1 MTLGTGAR
9 ALRDV
14 AVGATRE
21 QAADTFG
28 EYFDDAFFTS
38 YDDFDAEVDLSVLRS
53 VGLVAGDGL
62 SAVLPRVLVRHNE
75 PGAPPPR
82 VLVGM
87 TPDVRHQDTAE
98 QLLASYPSI
107 TFTSVLRAGDNLLL
121 PLEHASDAAPGS
133 RESALARLPAQT
145 AGTTITTRAGEPRQG
160 PGPHKRDPVESTP
173 PTLAAA
179 PLQRGR
185 RGLATVLALL
195 ALGLLVVAA
204 TALTVIG
211 FAAGADAVLV
221 TAVLF
226 LAATQCVMLVGLVHV
241 VRLLRAP
248 GAGGATAPV
257 DPDELAFRKQVR
269 RRTER
274 LIRLSEEA
282 IRLQRQDLEAGQKAR
297 LEVAG
302 VRKRVMSLGKLLSR
316 AGAVARDDR
325 SREQGGA

>member
-87 TPDVRHQDTAE
+87 TPDVRHRDTAE

-121 PLEHASDAAPGS
+121 PLEHAGDAGPGS

-145 AGTTITTRAGEPRQG
+145 AGTTITTPVGEPRQG

-173 PTLAAA
+173 PAPAAA

-185 RGLATVLALL
+185 RGLATVL

-211 FAAGADAVLV
+211 FAAGADAVVV

-248 GAGGATAPV
+248 GAGGAAAPV

-274 LIRLSEEA
+274 LVRLSEEA
-282 IRLQRQDLEAGQKAR
+282 IRLQREDLEAGQKAR

-316 AGAVARDDR
+316 TGAAARDDR
-325 SREQGGA
+325 SRDQGGT